1 MGTSNALDSGQP
13 MLDSAVTVLLQLA
26 HHAPHQLVRVLLLL
40 PAPSV
45 RGGAVL
51 LDALNLER
59 GAHDDRLPDRRE
71 DDGDE
76 PLAAAGVVPGEVLV
90 VGARRGDQAV
100 ELAAVELGLGAL
112 DAAGKNLRS

>member
-1 MGTSNALDSGQP
+1 MVLFFFFFFFFKQKTAYEMLSG
-13 MLDSAVTVLLQLA
+13 DWSSDVCSSD
-26 HHAPHQLVRVLLLL
+26 LVRE
-40 PAPSV
+40 
-45 RGGAVL
+45 GAVL
-51 LDALNLER
+51 LDALHLER

-76 PLAAAGVVPGEVLV
+76 PLAAARVVPGEVLV